1 MCLCVVSAEVEL
13 RSLKQRLEEST
24 AVSQALRL
32 ELQLSRRLA
41 HSTDDDKE
49 NSRGN
54 DLFTFFCGKCFVW
67 PTSYKSKAFSIFRS
81 DIVRGNRTRLR
92 CFVLILC
99 LVCLYS

>member
-1 MCLCVVSAEVEL
+1 VEVEL

-49 NSRGN
+49 NSQGIYFN
-54 DLFTFFCGKCFVW
+54 SFT
-67 PTSYKSKAFSIFRS
+67 A
-81 DIVRGNRTRLR
+81 
-92 CFVLILC
+92 LC
-99 LVCLYS
+99 PELPV